1 MIYMRQEMHIVRR
14 LISILGWYPWAI
26 SLVIAL
32 GLFSSLTQ
40 GFGIGLFIPLI
51 NSFDKTAGDSATGRW
66 IVDLLSRIFHDI
78 PPANRFLVI
87 TSLIILSAVIRTIAS
102 YLNAIITAWLNSQVG
117 HRLRSGIFE
126 QLLTISYSYLERRQT
141 GTLLNT
147 LASETWRTCQ
157 ALSVLIGAITA
168 CCMLI
173 TYMAFLFLISWQL
186 TIVVGVG
193 MISISLV
200 NRTLS
205 RQVKDLGDRATR
217 ANSRLAD
224 RMLEGFG
231 GMKLIRAFGREQYE
245 KDRFDRASEEV
256 SRTFFKLGVIGG
268 AVNPIYEILSI
279 ALLAGVLLYVQPQ
292 TTGNLAPILVFV
304 FLLYRLQPIVKAI
317 DGSRLQLLSLSAG
330 VEAVTSFMDRSDKP
344 YPLSGKASFGGLDKG
359 IELSSV
365 TFRYDTD
372 APPALKDVS
381 LVIPARKTTALVG
394 PSGAGKSTLINLLFR
409 FYEADEGNILID
421 ERPLHQI
428 DIASWRQ
435 RLALVSQDAYMLNAT
450 VRENIAYGKLDATMD
465 EIINAAKKAQAHDFI
480 MKLPAAYESQVGNRG
495 VFLSGGQQQRITLA
509 RAIIRDP
516 DILILD
522 EATNQLDSIAEHLVQ
537 EALESF
543 SGQKTVIIIAHR
555 LSTVDRADHI
565 AVLDNGEL
573 CEQGRLENL
582 LDLNGLFAKLY
593 RLQYRD
599 VLK

>member
-1 MIYMRQEMHIVRR
+1 MRQEMHVVRR

-26 SLVIAL
+26 SSIIAL

-51 NSFDKTAGDSATGRW
+51 NSFDKTAGNSATGRW
-66 IVDLLSRIFHDI
+66 IVDLLSGIFHDI
-78 PPANRFLVI
+78 PPTNRFLVI

-102 YLNAIITAWLNSQVG
+102 YLNAILTAWQNSQVG

-168 CCMLI
+168 CCMFI
-173 TYMAFLFLISWQL
+173 TYIAFLFLISWQL
-186 TIVVGVG
+186 TIVVGVA
-193 MISISLV
+193 MIFISLV
-200 NRTLS
+200 IRCLS
-205 RQVKDLGDRATR
+205 RHVKDLGDRATQ

-224 RMLEGFG
+224 RMLEGFW

-256 SRTFFKLGVIGG
+256 NRTFLKLGVIGG
-268 AVNPIYEILSI
+268 VVSPIYEIMSI
-279 ALLAGVLLYVQPQ
+279 GLLVGVLLYFQPQ
-292 TTGNLAPILVFV
+292 ITGNLAPILVFIY
-304 FLLYRLQPIVKAI
+304 LLYRLQPILEAL

-344 YPLSGKASFGGLDKG
+344 YPLSGKAIFHGLDKG

-365 TFRYDTD
+365 TFRYEID
-372 APPALKDVS
+372 APPALTDVS
-381 LVIPARKTTALVG
+381 MVIPARKTTALVG

-409 FYEADEGNILID
+409 FYETDQGYIFVD
-421 ERPLHQI
+421 GRPLREL

-450 VRENIAYGKLDATMD
+450 VRENIAYGKLDATTD
-465 EIINAAKKAQAHDFI
+465 EIIDAARKAQAHEFI
-480 MKLPAAYESQVGNRG
+480 MKLPEAYESQVGNRG

-516 DILILD
+516 VILILD

-543 SGQKTVIIIAHR
+543 SGQKTIIIIAHR
-555 LSTVDRADHI
+555 LSTVGRADHI
-565 AVLDNGEL
+565 AVLNNGEL
-573 CEQGRLENL
+573 CEQGKLQNL
-582 LDLNGLFAKLY
+582 LELNGLFAKLY
-593 RLQYRD
+593 RLQYRN
-599 VLK
+599 VLR